1 MFGPWDRGG
10 HAAKKDGHIQTTRG
24 LSGRRSVQQA
34 FLSPLQRDDHFM
46 AKCGWCLCMYVDTHL
61 CGKWPA
67 SVCHALHLMN
77 AFPPPPVLLSFPSIP
92 SLSPTTY
99 LSGRWQQM
107 LMKGRKEEATSMARC
122 PRARR
127 QGGAGRP
134 GHQHFSTCGC
144 SVVVVVIMV
153 WSSNAQARPAS
164 KGCVACID
172 CYQYVW

>member
-1 MFGPWDRGG
+1 VRGCG
-10 HAAKKDGHIQTTRG
+10 GRCGGVRTAGQGRARSEEGRAHSNHARAITEEERAAR
-24 LSGRRSVQQA
+24 LPP
-34 FLSPLQRDDHFM
+34 PLQREDHFM

-107 LMKGRKEEATSMARC
+107 LSMKGRKEEATSMARC
-122 PRARR
+122 PRART

-144 SVVVVVIMV
+144 SVVVVVMMV
-153 WSSNAQARPAS
+153 
-164 KGCVACID
+164 
-172 CYQYVW
+172 